1 MSELSVEALQQTL
14 GDIYMSG
21 DRSECSLKHCFF
33 GMAAIVLGGNVPAG
47 DDGRGPVDY
56 GDPTGEGEPLSPEN
70 VERWAGVKAWC
81 DEHGADELVG
91 MMPKVQI
98 PGWGTGYDIDYY
110 IDTTKSIWGAN

>member
-21 DRSECSLKHCFF
+21 DQDECSLKHCFF

-47 DDGRGPVDY
+47 EDGRGPVDY
-56 GDPTGEGEPLSPEN
+56 DHPTGDGEPLSPEN
-70 VERWAGVKAWC
+70 IERWARIKAWSE
-81 DEHGADELVG
+81 EHGADELLG

-98 PGWGTGYDIDYY
+98 PHWGTGYDLDWEIK
-110 IDTTKSIWGAN
+110 TTKSSWEDA